1 MTHQRIKY
9 ISQIMTSFT
18 EAFLLPALFRDLH
31 KFHQIVYTF
40 L

>member
-18 EAFLLPALFRDLH
+18 ETFLLPTLLRDLH